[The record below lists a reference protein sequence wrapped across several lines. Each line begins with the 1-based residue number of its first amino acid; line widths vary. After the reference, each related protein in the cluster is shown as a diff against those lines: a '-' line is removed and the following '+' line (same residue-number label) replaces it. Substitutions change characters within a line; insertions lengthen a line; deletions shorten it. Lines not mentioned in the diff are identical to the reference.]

1 MTFYFIVAG
10 FVCLLFSREPPRG
23 CFSLR
28 LGAIEDFVTLFE
40 CDCLIE
46 FPEQKQ

>member
-1 MTFYFIVAG
+1 MTFYFIVAC
-10 FVCLLFSREPPRG
+10 FVCLLFSREPRG